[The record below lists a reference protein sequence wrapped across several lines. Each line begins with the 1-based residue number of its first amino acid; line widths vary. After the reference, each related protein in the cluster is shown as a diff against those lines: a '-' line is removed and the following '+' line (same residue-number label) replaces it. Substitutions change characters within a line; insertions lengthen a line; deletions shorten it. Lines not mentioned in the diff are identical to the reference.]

1 MRQKADGQESE
12 VMDLTADREPL
23 FEHTLRFA
31 DVDGEGPPE
40 LVMLS
45 CSGADTPERCEKG
58 WIYRQAPDQPA
69 FINLFAGGY
78 HRLWLN
84 AHYIVTETGSGA
96 VGLPSTPQD
105 MGQPV
110 RRGSFLGPG
119 HLTRQVYLRHPPK
132 RPDALDLPNLPNEN
146 TVTWHHGLLF
156 YADLDTATG
165 QCSLHHPSQPDG
177 AIRPLPTVPERL
189 QRFCAVSF
197 HHSRHPLAGC
207 TLHGAGRLAADLA
220 LCAPLH
226 RRRAH
231 PPAACR
237 LRARRPRPVLR
248 RPGPVLPC
256 LCCSRPVAAL
266 ARPAPGPTMSA
277 RRPPSRTPPLPV
289 MWTTAWAGTLRA
301 AALGT
306 LALVPLRWLGPLP
319 EVAGVVLLLYLA
331 MGAAVMV
338 FVGLHLAVIGFVV
351 HAFCKRHWRG
361 KGLRDAGLGLLLSHG
376 ALGLFIAS
384 RAPA

>member
-1 MRQKADGQESE
+1 MQAHRPLPASALPLAAHTLAPLLTLVLLLAGCQRGFEQAYDAAGVPQFDAHSFDGLRAEGPLYPDQRVSTTEGGCRLTTATTDTPQHVFTTRFKDCADAPKQHALVMMRQKADGQESE

-84 AHYIVTETGSGA
+84 AHYIVTETGSGV

-197 HHSRHPLAGC
+197 
-207 TLHGAGRLAADLA
+207 
-220 LCAPLH
+220 
-226 RRRAH
+226 
-231 PPAACR
+231 
-237 LRARRPRPVLR
+237 RP
-248 RPGPVLPC
+248 
-256 LCCSRPVAAL
+256 
-266 ARPAPGPTMSA
+266 
-277 RRPPSRTPPLPV
+277 
-289 MWTTAWAGTLRA
+289 
-301 AALGT
+301 
-306 LALVPLRWLGPLP
+306 
-319 EVAGVVLLLYLA
+319 
-331 MGAAVMV
+331 
-338 FVGLHLAVIGFVV
+338 
-351 HAFCKRHWRG
+351 
-361 KGLRDAGLGLLLSHG
+361 
-376 ALGLFIAS
+376 
-384 RAPA
+384 